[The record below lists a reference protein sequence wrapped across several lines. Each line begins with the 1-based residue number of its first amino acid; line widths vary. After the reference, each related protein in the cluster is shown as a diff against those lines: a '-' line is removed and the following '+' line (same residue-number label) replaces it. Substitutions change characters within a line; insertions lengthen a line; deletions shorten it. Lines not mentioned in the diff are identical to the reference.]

1 LAVAARTVILSLGLC
16 LLVEAAFIIHFAT
29 GWTTSERADLEF
41 GAIFLRTLLIVVWPM
56 SIPLSFAV
64 LLLHRLSRS
73 IAYLCALVLIP
84 LSIFGFIIAGLLQ
97 SETVVIATAALSLPA
112 WLALLLLRLCRSR
125 ACADVFYERN
135 LRQRPLFGAILN
147 AL

>member
-1 LAVAARTVILSLGLC
+1 MRTVILSLGLC

-29 GWTTSERADLEF
+29 GWTTFEREDLEF

-56 SIPLSFAV
+56 SIPLSLAV

-73 IAYLCALVLIP
+73 IAYLFALVLIP

-112 WLALLLLRLCRSR
+112 WLALLLVKLCRSR
-125 ACADVFYERN
+125 ACADVLQEQKP
-135 LRQRPLFGAILN
+135 RQRLLFGAIIS
-147 AL
+147 A